1 MSKWILPLTFLS
13 MLSSCASKPKHDH
26 AMLEKYPK
34 CYHKNVKISK
44 KCIEMNEAGNTTSA
58 LELENAAY
66 PGQYK

>member
-1 MSKWILPLTFLS
+1 MKSAILIAASALLFTG
-13 MLSSCASKPKHDH
+13 CASGSKNRE

-34 CYHKNVKISK
+34 CYHANKKISE
-44 KCIEMNEAGNTTSA
+44 KCIQKNEAGEEVSA